1 MISNKIKQ
9 LGINIPIQYI
19 NGTGNYHYYDQVN
32 NIIVI
37 DLNAQLDD
45 LMESIVHE
53 YIHHIQWCNGY
64 RKLMVWEI
72 DNIPYDKRS
81 FEYHAELVCTHIDE
95 FTNEEGKLDITNI
108 LNYYDDIVDVFYEK

>member
-1 MISNKIKQ
+1 MYEQLKE
-9 LGINIPIQYI
+9 LGINIGIQYI
-19 NGTGNYHYYDQVN
+19 NGKGEYNYYDHIN

-37 DLNAQLDD
+37 DVNSEDTSI
-45 LMESIVHE
+45 ESIVHE
-53 YIHHIQWCNGY
+53 YVHHLQWCNGY
-64 RKLMVWEI
+64 RQQIIWEI
-72 DNIPYDKRS
+72 DNIPYNKRS

>member
-1 MISNKIKQ
+1 MNLYEQLKR
-9 LGINIPIQYI
+9 LGIRIGIQMI
-19 NGTGNYHYYDQVN
+19 NGTGDHHYYDQVN

-108 LNYYDDIVDVFYEK
+108 LNYYDDIVDVFYK

>member
-1 MISNKIKQ
+1 MNLYEQLKR
-9 LGINIPIQYI
+9 LGIRIGIQMI
-19 NGTGNYHYYDQVN
+19 NGTGVAHYYDHINDV
-32 NIIVI
+32 IVI
-37 DLNAQLDD
+37 DVNAKEPDIV
-45 LMESIVHE
+45 SIVHE
-53 YIHHIQWCNGY
+53 YIHYLQWHNGY

-95 FTNEEGKLDITNI
+95 FTDENGKLNITDI